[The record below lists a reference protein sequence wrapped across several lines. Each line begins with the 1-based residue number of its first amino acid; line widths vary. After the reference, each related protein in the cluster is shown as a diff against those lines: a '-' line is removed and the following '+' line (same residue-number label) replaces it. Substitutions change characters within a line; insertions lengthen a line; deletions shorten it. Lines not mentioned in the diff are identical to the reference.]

1 MPLPRTGLRLGLSY
15 SRSIG
20 AGAAR
25 LHVPAGLYRGL
36 RPPALDLLVALAA
49 RVRVLSGK
57 PLSTLTVAGAVS
69 DAAFQRAV
77 GVDDPD
83 ALNGYTF
90 SVARRYVSRGQAAA
104 FQSVLDRLQ
113 ALNLIAWTRGLDTIE
128 VTVASDA
135 SHVIAAGV

>member
-1 MPLPRTGLRLGLSY
+1 
-15 SRSIG
+15 
-20 AGAAR
+20 
-25 LHVPAGLYRGL
+25 
-36 RPPALDLLVALAA
+36 
-49 RVRVLSGK
+49 
-57 PLSTLTVAGAVS
+57 LSTLTVTGAVS
-69 DAAFQRAV
+69 DTAFQRAV
-77 GVDDPD
+77 GADDPD